1 MTTRVRTLGRRVVS
15 WLASSVIATTIAVTA
30 TDARAAELSTDLGL
44 TAAIVAGSH
53 VGSENPIPVSGVVPG
68 ALLQIVQHVGRFS
81 VGLEGVPQVA
91 ASTGSTGPFGRSS
104 ASLSLVNATGNV
116 DLGSLRRYRIGFGF
130 QLINLS
136 NVNGFNGDRNSV
148 RIASPIYAVGT
159 TLPLARGAI
168 DLDLNVD
175 PNLRGILHIFTK
187 DNVASPDKPEAGAEI
202 DYRAAYRWTR
212 GNATYRAGVRG
223 LSYHTRNTSNGE
235 LVDRNVGA
243 GVTFDARFALG
254 ARR

>member
-1 MTTRVRTLGRRVVS
+1 MTHRAITCLV
-15 WLASSVIATTIAVTA
+15 ASALVAATTTL
-30 TDARAAELSTDLGL
+30 ARAADRSTDFGL
-44 TAAIVAGSH
+44 TAAVVAGSH

-81 VGLEGVPQVA
+81 LGLEGVPQVA

-104 ASLSLVNATGNV
+104 ASLSLVNAIANV
-116 DLGSLRRYRIGFGF
+116 DLDSARRYRVGFGF
-130 QLINLS
+130 QLVNLS
-136 NVNGFNGDRNSV
+136 NVNGTNGDRNNV
-148 RIASPIYAVGT
+148 RIASPIYAFGT
-159 TLPLARGAI
+159 SLPLARGAI
-168 DLDLNVD
+168 DLDVNVD

-187 DNVASPDKPEAGAEI
+187 NNVASRDKPEAGAEV
-202 DYRAAYRWTR
+202 DYRTAYRWTR
-212 GNATYRAGVRG
+212 GNITYRAGVRG

-243 GVTFDARFALG
+243 GVTFDARVALG

>member
-1 MTTRVRTLGRRVVS
+1 MTRARRTTCFVAIALV
-15 WLASSVIATTIAVTA
+15 AATTTFAS
-30 TDARAAELSTDLGL
+30 AAELSTDLGL
-44 TAAIVAGSH
+44 TAGVFAGSH

-68 ALLQIVQHVGRFS
+68 ALLHIVQHVGRFS
-81 VGLEGVPQVA
+81 ARFEGVPQIA

-104 ASLSLVNATGNV
+104 ASLSLVDATANI
-116 DLGSLRRYRIGFGF
+116 DLDSARRYRVGFGF
-130 QLINLS
+130 QLVNLS
-136 NVNGFNGDRNSV
+136 NVNGTNGDRNSV

-159 TLPLARGAI
+159 SLPLARGAI

-187 DNVASPDKPEAGAEI
+187 DNVASLDKPEAGAEV

-212 GNATYRAGVRG
+212 GKVTYRAGMRG
-223 LSYHTRNTSNGE
+223 LSYHTRNTRNGE

-254 ARR
+254 TRR